1 MQPYHCILLSG
12 NKIRNLSVLSN
23 IIRGSTV
30 HTTSPTCR
38 RKMVLKRDEILLLF
52 DVDGTLTKPRL
63 AINDDFKEFLY
74 KEVQPKATIG
84 LVGGSDLEKMYEQ
97 LNGREIMEN
106 FDFVYP
112 ENGLV
117 QYAKG
122 VEVGRVSIAQHLGED
137 VLKRFINF
145 VLKYFSEL
153 ELPIKRGTFIEFR
166 SGMLNV
172 SPIGRNCSAQERQ
185 EFFEYDNKN
194 QIRQQMIV
202 VLKKEFAEVD
212 LTYSIGGQI
221 SFDVYPNGWDKTY
234 CLRHAT
240 KGTNFKEIHFFG
252 DRTDPGGNDY
262 EIYSDPRTIGH
273 KVSSPED
280 TQRQLKE
287 LLKI

>member
-1 MQPYHCILLSG
+1 ME
-12 NKIRNLSVLSN
+12 
-23 IIRGSTV
+23 
-30 HTTSPTCR
+30 
-38 RKMVLKRDEILLLF
+38 LKRDEMLLLF

-63 AINDDFKEFLY
+63 AIDDDFKDFLY

-84 LVGGSDLEKMYEQ
+84 LVGGSDLDKMYEQ
-97 LNGREIMEN
+97 LNGREIMGN

-137 VLKRFINF
+137 VLKSFINF
-145 VLKYFSEL
+145 VLKYLSEL

-166 SGMLNV
+166 SGMINV
-172 SPIGRNCSAQERQ
+172 SPIGRNCSTQERKD
-185 EFFEYDNKN
+185 FFEYDNKN
-194 QIRQQMIV
+194 QIRQQMID
-202 VLKKEFAEVD
+202 VLKKEFSGVD

-240 KGTNFKEIHFFG
+240 KDTNFKEIHFFG
-252 DRTDPGGNDY
+252 DKTDPGGNDY

>member
-1 MQPYHCILLSG
+1 ME
-12 NKIRNLSVLSN
+12 
-23 IIRGSTV
+23 
-30 HTTSPTCR
+30 
-38 RKMVLKRDEILLLF
+38 LKRDEILLLF

-63 AINDDFKEFLY
+63 AIDDKFKEFLY
-74 KEVQPKATIG
+74 KEVLPKATIG
-84 LVGGSDLEKMYEQ
+84 LVGGSDLDKMYEQ
-97 LNGREIMEN
+97 LNGREIMEK

-122 VEVGRVSIAQHLGED
+122 VEVGKVSIAQHLGED

-145 VLKYFSEL
+145 VLKYLSNL

-166 SGMLNV
+166 SGMINV
-172 SPIGRNCSAQERQ
+172 SPIGRNCSAKERL
-185 EFFEYDNKN
+185 EFFEYDNKH
-194 QIRQQMIV
+194 QIRQQMID
-202 VLKKEFAEVD
+202 VLKKEFVDVD

-252 DRTDPGGNDY
+252 DKTDPGGNDY
-262 EIYSDPRTIGH
+262 EIYSDSRTIGH
-273 KVSSPED
+273 KVTSPED

-287 LLKI
+287 LLNLPSA